1 MNQAAKGI
9 RFNQDVLTDLLESIQ
24 QCVGR
29 LDIYTQIPLAP
40 AMIDMV
46 VKIIVELIST
56 LVFW

>member
-24 QCVGR
+24 HFVGR
-29 LDIYTQIPLAP
+29 LDIYTQISLAP